1 MLSCERNFSNVFGS
15 PLEVAELPPS
25 KSESLC
31 FKKEITISYSTRM
44 ESVLP
49 GGVQIEPGTIRVVGP
64 TQ

>member
-25 KSESLC
+25 KSASLC
-31 FKKEITISYSTRM
+31 FKREITISNKARLG
-44 ESVLP
+44 SVLP